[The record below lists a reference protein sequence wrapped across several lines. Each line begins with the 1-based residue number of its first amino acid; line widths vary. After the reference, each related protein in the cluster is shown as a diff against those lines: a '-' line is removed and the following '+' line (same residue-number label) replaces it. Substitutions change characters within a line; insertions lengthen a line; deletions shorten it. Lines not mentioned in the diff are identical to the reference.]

1 MMRLCCLQFPDQ
13 PAILQFELSELDD
26 VHGLVAFGDAGE
38 KVFFVMVWGGIF
50 GFRVFDLLDTV
61 LQSLDFELVT
71 LLVVVAFL
79 YLLEPHSQ
87 KIKNNTKLRG

>member
-1 MMRLCCLQFPDQ
+1 
-13 PAILQFELSELDD
+13 
-26 VHGLVAFGDAGE
+26 
-38 KVFFVMVWGGIF
+38 MVWGGIF
-50 GFRVFDLLDTV
+50 GFRVFNLLDTV

-87 KIKNNTKLRG
+87 KIKNNTKMRG